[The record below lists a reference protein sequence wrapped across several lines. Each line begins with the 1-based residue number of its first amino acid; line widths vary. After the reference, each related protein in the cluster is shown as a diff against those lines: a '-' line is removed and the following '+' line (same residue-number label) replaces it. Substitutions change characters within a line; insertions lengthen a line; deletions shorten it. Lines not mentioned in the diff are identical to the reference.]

1 MKIIFFLCLLFP
13 AFVKGQQQKA
23 DKSREDLKMLFQR
36 SFMIKLPYGQDTCI
50 GCDGFNY
57 IYLKKYQII
66 ELKQKGFKIS
76 KNHLKSEISIHG
88 KLAINGDSYHYLII
102 HIESVSQGE
111 FFEKYLVI
119 FDRDWKLQEQFLL
132 YTDFNQNSYMIYK
145 DQKIKISQ
153 LYVEKT
159 EKLPLNPYSIHAPKE
174 QCYCKI
180 IETDYQIANGKVLK
194 IQTHKPRFGYYIFDG
209 TNYKPAGTE
218 SSNSSQ

>member
-1 MKIIFFLCLLFP
+1 MKIFFFLCLLFP

-23 DKSREDLKMLFQR
+23 DKPREDLKMLFQR
-36 SFMIKLPYGQDTCI
+36 SFTIKLPYGGDTCI
-50 GCDGFNY
+50 GCDGLNH
-57 IYLKKYQII
+57 IYLKKHQII

-88 KLAINGDSYHYLII
+88 KLAISGDSYHYLII

-119 FDRDWKLQEQFLL
+119 FDQEWKLQDQFLL
-132 YTDFNQNSYMIYK
+132 YTDFNQNSYIIDK

-159 EKLPLNPYSIHAPKE
+159 EELPLNPYNIYASKE
-174 QCYCKI
+174 QYYCKI

-194 IQTHKPRFGYYIFDG
+194 NQTHKPRFGYYIFDG
-209 TNYKPAGTE
+209 TKYKPISSPGT
-218 SSNSSQ
+218 